1 MSFTVQQPTT
11 EPYEED
17 ESYEHDEEPYEE
29 DEFYEH
35 DVEPFYYCAYCNAD
49 RGRDCL
55 YLMCADCFWEHD
67 SLRKRPGRIWR
78 SLLDPKYQEPDQQ
91 ERVLRWIKEA
101 QDELHE
107 FEEKLEAGQERLHR
121 ELETYDDYDEED
133 SVDDTAALTDNEIHE
148 QLFDLDEQRKE
159 MRNQARDSAVNI
171 EESDEYKALDRVA
184 QSLVDE
190 LTKRRKQ

>member
-1 MSFTVQQPTT
+1 MSNQMATTTTQTVTAEIHQ
-11 EPYEED
+11 
-17 ESYEHDEEPYEE
+17 ESDYHDE
-29 DEFYEH
+29 
-35 DVEPFYYCAYCNAD
+35 EPFYYCAYCNAD

-55 YLMCADCFWEHD
+55 DQMCADCFWEHD

-78 SLLDPKYQEPDQQ
+78 SLLDPKYASADQQ

-101 QDELHE
+101 EDELE
-107 FEEKLEAGQERLHR
+107 KFEEKLEEGQERLHR
-121 ELETYDDYDEED
+121 ELELYDVYGEED
-133 SVDDTAALTDNEIHE
+133 SVDDAAALTDDEIHE
-148 QLFDLDEQRKE
+148 QLFELDKQRKE
-159 MRNQARDSAVNI
+159 MRYQARDSAVNI